1 MPASPTSAG
10 NGDRADFPSL
20 QNRFL
25 IRSHQTGGRFALVEH
40 TIAPRRLAAPVHTH
54 ENEDEYSY
62 VLGGRLGA
70 MVGDQVVEAGPGELV
85 TKPRGIPHAFWNAG
99 DEPAACSSSSRPAPS
114 SSTSP
119 TWRPSSPPAARRTS
133 RRCPPSG
140 RATGSAWTWTPS
152 RRCASASA
160 SRRDVK
166 GFGPGSRAV
175 SESAPGPA
183 ESLVDARRVE
193 ERPYSSDRG
202 RSAR

>member
-1 MPASPTSAG
+1 MPASPTPAG
-10 NGDRADFPSL
+10 NGDRADFPGL

-99 DEPAACSSSSRPAPS
+99 DEPARLLELISPGAFEQYFADLAPVVS
-114 SSTSP
+114 AGG
-119 TWRPSSPPAARRTS
+119 PPDFEALVAIQARYRLTMDLES
-133 RRCPPSG
+133 IAPLCER
-140 RATGSAWTWTPS
+140 
-152 RRCASASA
+152 
-160 SRRDVK
+160 
-166 GFGPGSRAV
+166 FGLEA
-175 SESAPGPA
+175 
-183 ESLVDARRVE
+183 
-193 ERPYSSDRG
+193 
-202 RSAR
+202 